1 MTSSLEVAK
10 TTHLIIPPLVHQLQ
24 INGLLSKLLLQGLG
38 FTASIARH
46 IGGLLGVWQGDQLHA
61 RVGLEDG
68 PEALERC
75 VDGAA
80 ERRGRDQVDLGVSGE
95 GLAQFRALLVAEI
108 CEKGV
113 GDDVVGGA
121 NVVNTLEEAIV
132 RLYSGKSDRPYCPYL
147 GGKR

>member
-1 MTSSLEVAK
+1 MY
-10 TTHLIIPPLVHQLQ
+10 QLQ
-24 INGLLSKLLLQGLG
+24 INRLFSKLLLQGLG

-46 IGGLLGVWQGDQLHA
+46 IGGFLGVWQGDQLHA

-68 PEALERC
+68 PEALEGC

-95 GLAQFRALLVAEI
+95 GLAQSRALLVAKI
-108 CEKGV
+108 CEEGV

-121 NVVNTLEEAIV
+121 NVVDALEEAMV
-132 RLYSGKSDRPYCPYL
+132 RLYSSRSNRAYVGETLAVCSQTAYL
-147 GGKR
+147 GD